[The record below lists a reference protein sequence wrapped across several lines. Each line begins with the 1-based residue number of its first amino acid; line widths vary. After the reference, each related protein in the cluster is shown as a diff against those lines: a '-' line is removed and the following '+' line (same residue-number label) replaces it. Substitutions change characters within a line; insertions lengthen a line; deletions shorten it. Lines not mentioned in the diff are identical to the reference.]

1 MISDKIESDLIRYIL
16 DNQVQA
22 GDRLPPLTELSDEIG
37 VSVGKLR
44 EQLEL
49 VRGLGF
55 VSVQPRLGIHRESF
69 DFYPAVRKSLLFGL
83 ASGEASFQ
91 QFSQLRQT
99 LEASMWS
106 DAVSRLTLEDIRNL
120 DELVGEA
127 WIKLREQPIHIPN
140 GEHRQLHLTF
150 FQRLNNPFVQAIIRA
165 YWDAYDLTELTRF
178 ADYQYWI
185 DVWNYHERIVKA
197 IREGDIDC
205 GQQLLIEHFQLLPTV
220 TMPT

>member
-1 MISDKIESDLIRYIL
+1 
-16 DNQVQA
+16 
-22 GDRLPPLTELSDEIG
+22 
-37 VSVGKLR
+37 
-44 EQLEL
+44 
-49 VRGLGF
+49 
-55 VSVQPRLGIHRESF
+55 
-69 DFYPAVRKSLLFGL
+69 
-83 ASGEASFQ
+83 
-91 QFSQLRQT
+91 
-99 LEASMWS
+99 MWS

-197 IREGDIDC
+197 IREGDIDF